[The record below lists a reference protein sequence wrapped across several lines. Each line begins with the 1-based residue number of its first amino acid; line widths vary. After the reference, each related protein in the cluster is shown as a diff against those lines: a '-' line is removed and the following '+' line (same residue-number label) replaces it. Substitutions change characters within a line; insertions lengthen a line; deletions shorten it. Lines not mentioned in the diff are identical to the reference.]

1 MVSEIQSLARG
12 LIIMD
17 LVANSEE
24 GVSITELAD
33 ALGVDK
39 SSASRLV
46 KTLVNY
52 GFMQQRP
59 GSRRFI
65 LGQRLYKMSW
75 QLLNRM
81 PVREKAKPYLYRL
94 MQSTGECSHTAVYS
108 EGKALVIDDV
118 EAEASL
124 RVAGGI
130 GRLIPLHCTAVGKG
144 LLAFADIPIP
154 DELIVRTPR
163 TMTDRTQVMKDLE
176 EIRARGFAFD
186 DEENDEGVR
195 CLAAPV
201 YDYTGMAI
209 ATIGISGPTVRVTNE
224 RVPQLA
230 REVMIAA
237 RQLSIDLGYVEAVPV
252 LSMEYKY

>member
-1 MVSEIQSLARG
+1 MSEIQSLARG

-24 GVSITELAD
+24 GVSVTELA
-33 ALGVDK
+33 AVLEIDK

-52 GFMQQRP
+52 GYLQQKP

-65 LGQRLYKMSW
+65 LGQRLYKLSW

-144 LLAFADIPIP
+144 LLAFTDIPLP

-163 TMTDRTQVMKDLE
+163 TMTTPEQVNADLKAT
-176 EIRARGFAFD
+176 RARGFAFD

-195 CLAAPV
+195 CIAAPV

-230 REVMIAA
+230 TAVMTAA
-237 RQLSIDLGYVEAVPV
+237 HQLSLDLGYTVPM
-252 LSMEYKY
+252 LSMEYEY